1 MFFQID
7 VKTDEVAI
15 PALEIIKKCNAI
27 DRVCIAS
34 FNSKRL
40 NNIYKNYPEVCLSM
54 GPIEVFKLLLAS
66 FNLYS
71 KDIQGDCLQVPIYQ
85 YGFIKIVTQRFVKY
99 VQNRGLKISVWTI
112 NDPKTLKKLID
123 MKVDGII
130 TDKPKLLMELLEN

>member
-1 MFFQID
+1 
-7 VKTDEVAI
+7 
-15 PALEIIKKCNAI
+15 
-27 DRVCIAS
+27 
-34 FNSKRL
+34 
-40 NNIYKNYPEVCLSM
+40 M

-66 FNLYS
+66 FSLYS